1 MHLSS
6 AFFQY
11 TDFVNHTRLLPF
23 MVINVTVLKPIT
35 KSSSVTNL
43 IESSNSRS
51 NLGKIKENNKNQRVN
66 YNELNL

>member
-1 MHLSS
+1 
-6 AFFQY
+6 
-11 TDFVNHTRLLPF
+11 